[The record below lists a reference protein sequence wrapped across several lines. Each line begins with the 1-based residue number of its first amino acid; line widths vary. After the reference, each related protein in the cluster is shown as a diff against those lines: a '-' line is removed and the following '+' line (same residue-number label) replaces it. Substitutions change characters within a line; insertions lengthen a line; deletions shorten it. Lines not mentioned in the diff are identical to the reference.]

1 MGCTYPY
8 PVPLTSPPPTR
19 ECGMSPVSWAIHIA
33 IKYKFQLT
41 MMNFQS
47 FTPGIF
53 SIDYTASLSSSP
65 RMKRQAMKENGL
77 DMTFYYSKFGFQLLM
92 KDVVKFCPSHKK
104 HAWDFYQNTRVS
116 MDLRDF
122 INKKEKMFSQ
132 KYIRYQRSDTVCPQF
147 QPSLI

>member
-1 MGCTYPY
+1 
-8 PVPLTSPPPTR
+8 
-19 ECGMSPVSWAIHIA
+19 
-33 IKYKFQLT
+33 
-41 MMNFQS
+41 
-47 FTPGIF
+47 
-53 SIDYTASLSSSP
+53 
-65 RMKRQAMKENGL
+65 MKENGL